1 MNMIPLSGGSRGLF
15 QHLKKKMPPPP
26 PLISRSGS
34 ATSSGGYFNMQAV
47 FEEK

>member
-15 QHLKKKMPPPP
+15 QHLKKKMPPPFS
-26 PLISRSGS
+26 SRSGS
-34 ATSSGGYFNMQAV
+34 ATASGGYFNMQAV